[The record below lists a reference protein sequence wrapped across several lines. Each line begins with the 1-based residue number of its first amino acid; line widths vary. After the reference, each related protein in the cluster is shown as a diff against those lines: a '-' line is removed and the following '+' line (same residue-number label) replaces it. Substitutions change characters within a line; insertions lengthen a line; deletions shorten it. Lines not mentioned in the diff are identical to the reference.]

1 MQHSTFWT
9 SDAAGS
15 TDALGREIAQ
25 MRAAQWNR
33 NQRHIDPRRPR
44 RFLLWID
51 AVGGYWVCLGD
62 AVSIGSAATPEGV
75 DVPILGDL
83 SRRHARIRRDGEG
96 YLLEA
101 IRAAEVDGQPVV
113 GAAALVDGSQIRLGG
128 SVRLVFRRPHALSAT
143 ARLEFASSHRTQPT
157 VDAVLLMADN
167 CVLGPKPFSHVVC
180 PKWRNEVILY
190 RDGDRLFCRAGGDFE
205 VDGQPRQRRSS
216 ITCNSRIVGDDFAM
230 SLEAI

>member
-1 MQHSTFWT
+1 MQPSTCGR
-9 SDAAGS
+9 SDALGS
-15 TDALGREIAQ
+15 ANAVGREIAA
-25 MRAAQWNR
+25 MRAAQWNP
-33 NQRHIDPRRPR
+33 NQRHVERR

-51 AVGGYWVCLGD
+51 AVGGYLVCLGD
-62 AVSIGSAATPEGV
+62 SVSLGSAASPQGV
-75 DVPILGDL
+75 DIPILGDL

-101 IRAAEVDGQPVV
+101 TGAAEVDGRMVA
-113 GAAALVDGSQIRLGG
+113 GAVALVDGSRIRLGG
-128 SVRLVFRRPHALSAT
+128 SVQLVFRRPHALSAT

-180 PKWRNEVILY
+180 PRWRNEVILY
-190 RDGDRLFCRAGGDFE
+190 RDGDRLFCRTGGDFE
-205 VDGQPRQRRSS
+205 VDGKAQHQRSG
-216 ITCNSRIVGDDFAM
+216 ITWNSRIAGSDFAM